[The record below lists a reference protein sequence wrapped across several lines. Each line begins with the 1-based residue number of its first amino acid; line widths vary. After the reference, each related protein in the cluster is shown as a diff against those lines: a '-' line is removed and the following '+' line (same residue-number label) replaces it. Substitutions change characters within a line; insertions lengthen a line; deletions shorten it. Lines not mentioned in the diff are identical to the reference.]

1 MFWKYE
7 LLSLDQVNSSSD
19 PSQILILQFLMIR
32 ASLPP
37 SPSLSNFTLANWNPL
52 QHNLHHVL
60 HQYPYFVLHHSTTSY
75 HKSLI
80 YQTRCKGKLF
90 KFISKLYTDHN
101 SLWVKQAIHQ
111 KAEFL
116 KAASTWSLPSLSS
129 IQSILNFLQNGRYY
143 FNFSLLLVHITTAT
157 ISTKALFL
165 YVSHFWPPYSTLTCS
180 KNHPYNPH

>member
-1 MFWKYE
+1 MLKNCFENMNCFPWIKLIPALIHLKYWYY
-7 LLSLDQVNSSSD
+7 
-19 PSQILILQFLMIR
+19 I
-32 ASLPP
+32 PP

-116 KAASTWSLPSLSS
+116 KAASTWSSPSLSS